1 MTFPEKYGKF
11 INGSWK
17 KRISQGKARWG
28 LLQFKA
34 SPRWRQV
41 IEECYGHMDQSRYP
55 GLTPEKLAYAVDM
68 GLLAMV
74 QLSMRYVEAVCS
86 FDRVKGGCMAPAD
99 NIRQRDQRVI
109 RKFEKKKG
117 RHRKMKKNVKRL
129 IAGAVVLW

>member
-1 MTFPEKYGKF
+1 MTFPEKYGKS

-34 SPRWRQV
+34 SPKWRQV

-74 QLSMRYVEAVCS
+74 QLSMRYVEHYAPLAELKEAAWHQLTIL
-86 FDRVKGGCMAPAD
+86 DKG
-99 NIRQRDQRVI
+99 IR
-109 RKFEKKKG
+109 E
-117 RHRKMKKNVKRL
+117 
-129 IAGAVVLW
+129 